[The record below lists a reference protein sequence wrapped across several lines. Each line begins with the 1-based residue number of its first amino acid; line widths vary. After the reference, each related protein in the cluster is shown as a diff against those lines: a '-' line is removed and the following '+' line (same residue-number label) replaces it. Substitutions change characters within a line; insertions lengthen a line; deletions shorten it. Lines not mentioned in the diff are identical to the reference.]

1 MEGMKGL
8 ILRHHLHLAA
18 ILSAIAEFTPP
29 MLGRNGGIGSIG
41 AFGPSTPHVSTPHDT
56 HSVHFPGCG
65 TPTTAAG

>member
-1 MEGMKGL
+1 MRTLFLFEVYAPPLLSLMEGMKGL

-18 ILSAIAEFTPP
+18 I
-29 MLGRNGGIGSIG
+29 
-41 AFGPSTPHVSTPHDT
+41 PSTPHVSTPQDT